1 MVFQKAV
8 YHKRVLEP
16 LLKCHND
23 DTRESHDQFTS
34 LLNRGCTVKLFTEK
48 TVRISGGGGSISK
61 KKNGVGGVGGG
72 DSQSAGFKYCC
83 SPGGLPQKWTQRSLP
98 VINS

>member
-61 KKNGVGGVGGG
+61 KKMGLEGLEEETVNQPALNTAALLEDCRRNGR
-72 DSQSAGFKYCC
+72 SARC
-83 SPGGLPQKWTQRSLP
+83 L
-98 VINS
+98 